1 MSKNKKNFYI
11 FFMIITI
18 LICIILAYKLKST
31 SEVYQR
37 TKIENA
43 NLIKEIED
51 IESRE
56 RNYNPHKHVIP
67 NDSSE
72 FIVNNE
78 KEALLAFLYHISL
91 MNYSKKNE
99 ITQIDFSNYKV
110 NNSQNGLVVF
120 VNSKEDSDSEYIIQE
135 SDNHEYYDLTVRSI
149 KALKNGG
156 SGTGARYYIY
166 KDGYVVSAVL

>member
-18 LICIILAYKLKST
+18 LIFIILVYKLKSI

-56 RNYNPHKHVIP
+56 RNYNPHKHIIP

-78 KEALLAFLYHISL
+78 KEALLAFLNHISL
-91 MNYSKKNE
+91 INYSKKM
-99 ITQIDFSNYKV
+99 K
-110 NNSQNGLVVF
+110 
-120 VNSKEDSDSEYIIQE
+120 
-135 SDNHEYYDLTVRSI
+135 
-149 KALKNGG
+149 
-156 SGTGARYYIY
+156 
-166 KDGYVVSAVL
+166 